1 MSTMTHAPM
10 LTVRREIEA
19 SPEELFDAWLDAE
32 SLGSW
37 MRVGETANGV
47 RDSDVQLD
55 ARTGGAFAIT
65 MHTATKSILHT
76 GTYQVIDRPRRLVF
90 TWISVNTGDK
100 SSLVTVD
107 FLAGSK
113 PGHTEVVLTHEQLP
127 TVAAAEGHTKGWTA
141 IVNNLE
147 SRYPHL

>member
-1 MSTMTHAPM
+1 MSTMTPAPT

-19 SPEELFDAWLDAE
+19 SAEELFDAWLDAE
-32 SLGSW
+32 SVGSW
-37 MRVGETANGV
+37 MRVGDDASGA
-47 RDSDVQLD
+47 RASSVQLD

-90 TWISVNTGDK
+90 TWISVNTGDRT
-100 SSLVTVD
+100 SLVTVD
-107 FLAGSK
+107 FRASSK

-127 TVAAAEGHTKGWTA
+127 TEAAAEGHTKGWTA

-147 SRYPHL
+147 ARYPHR